1 MLFNN
6 SNKNDDKPMGLL
18 ARLMKEQ
25 QDASGERLPFKD
37 TSEEEKQ
44 EEEHLPLHA
53 QNKGATIVSPRST
66 EIEFPD
72 EYSDEFV
79 DQLSEISPFK
89 SPFKP
94 LAGSQ
99 APQRKFAAAKT
110 PVAKSQPS
118 VEPAPDSSPEASPD
132 PLDVSSPVSVPD
144 SIPVFSP
151 APTQAPARSADT
163 IPSLA
168 RVATPAPSFDLK
180 PAKVEPVPATSSEVK
195 PDPFSTPAAS
205 SLNSSVLNESAPKA
219 SAPKMPAPKPAGEYD
234 TKVVLPEEESS
245 FAAAARALAD
255 GEVVG
260 MPTET
265 VYGLGCN
272 ALDPKA
278 VEKVYIAKGRPSD
291 NPLIVHI
298 ADTAKIP
305 ELVSEI
311 TPVAKVLIDAFMP
324 GPITIIMKKNP
335 IIPDVVT
342 AGRDTVGIRFPIHPV
357 AQKLISMSGVPVAAP
372 SANLSGS
379 PSPTKS
385 EHVVNDMNGRIP
397 YIVEGGECQ
406 VGLESTVVD
415 ATGTWPVILRPG
427 AVSMKQMEMALSEAG
442 IAKPSD
448 PGANER
454 NDDPNA
460 APMAPGMKYRHYAP
474 SCPVKIIGKGDFE
487 NYLTY
492 YKEAVMRSVLDETT
506 PVGLFI
512 SNDIASHIRAMF
524 SNKLQ
529 DIKFYE
535 FGGTDDVYAASHS
548 LFDGLR
554 TLDEEGCHVIYAP
567 AFPEEEMGI
576 AYMNRLN
583 KAASEKKR
591 PSGEEE
597 EGKEVRKILFIC
609 SGNTCR
615 SPLAEA
621 ILRYLWKESG
631 PHTLMDDPSVEPK
644 LEVSSCGMNANEGQA
659 YTLYSVRLAQ
669 FEYDEDI
676 SDGTAT
682 QFKSSMLE
690 DKDLILCMTRDQSR
704 KLRFEYPDECEKVYS
719 FQEIL
724 DDLYIPG
731 VKGEVTDPYGGDY
744 LTYQKTG
751 NQIHKILSALL
762 PELLKKWRI
771 N

>member
-1 MLFNN
+1 M
-6 SNKNDDKPMGLL
+6 
-18 ARLMKEQ
+18 A
-25 QDASGERLPFKD
+25 
-37 TSEEEKQ
+37 
-44 EEEHLPLHA
+44 A
-53 QNKGATIVSPRST
+53 Q
-66 EIEFPD
+66 
-72 EYSDEFV
+72 
-79 DQLSEISPFK
+79 
-89 SPFKP
+89 
-94 LAGSQ
+94 
-99 APQRKFAAAKT
+99 
-110 PVAKSQPS
+110 
-118 VEPAPDSSPEASPD
+118 
-132 PLDVSSPVSVPD
+132 
-144 SIPVFSP
+144 
-151 APTQAPARSADT
+151 
-163 IPSLA
+163 
-168 RVATPAPSFDLK
+168 
-180 PAKVEPVPATSSEVK
+180 
-195 PDPFSTPAAS
+195 
-205 SLNSSVLNESAPKA
+205 
-219 SAPKMPAPKPAGEYD
+219 
-234 TKVVLPEEESS
+234 
-245 FAAAARALAD
+245 
-255 GEVVG
+255 
-260 MPTET
+260 
-265 VYGLGCN
+265 
-272 ALDPKA
+272 
-278 VEKVYIAKGRPSD
+278 
-291 NPLIVHI
+291 
-298 ADTAKIP
+298 
-305 ELVSEI
+305 
-311 TPVAKVLIDAFMP
+311 
-324 GPITIIMKKNP
+324 
-335 IIPDVVT
+335 
-342 AGRDTVGIRFPIHPV
+342 
-357 AQKLISMSGVPVAAP
+357 

-567 AFPEEEMGI
+567 AFPEEELGI

-731 VKGEVTDPYGGDY
+731 IKGEVTDPYGGDY
-744 LTYQKTG
+744 LTRKPDPQDPFRSPSGASEEVEDQLSCCILCATG
-751 NQIHKILSALL
+751 GQTGTSKEGSR
-762 PELLKKWRI
+762 EERI
-771 N
+771 FP

>member
-1 MLFNN
+1 M
-6 SNKNDDKPMGLL
+6 KPVE
-18 ARLMKEQ
+18 APK
-25 QDASGERLPFKD
+25 P
-37 TSEEEKQ
+37 EEK
-44 EEEHLPLHA
+44 
-53 QNKGATIVSPRST
+53 
-66 EIEFPD
+66 
-72 EYSDEFV
+72 
-79 DQLSEISPFK
+79 
-89 SPFKP
+89 KP
-94 LAGSQ
+94 E
-99 APQRKFAAAKT
+99 
-110 PVAKSQPS
+110 V
-118 VEPAPDSSPEASPD
+118 VETKVQPAP
-132 PLDVSSPVSVPD
+132 VSAPKVSVP
-144 SIPVFSP
+144 
-151 APTQAPARSADT
+151 
-163 IPSLA
+163 
-168 RVATPAPSFDLK
+168 
-180 PAKVEPVPATSSEVK
+180 KVS
-195 PDPFSTPAAS
+195 
-205 SLNSSVLNESAPKA
+205 
-219 SAPKMPAPKPAGEYD
+219 MPKPAHEYD
-234 TKVVLPEEESS
+234 TKVVLPEEESA
-245 FAAAARALAD
+245 FASAAHALAD

-379 PSPTKS
+379 PSPTKC
-385 EHVVNDMNGRIP
+385 EHVVNDMNGRVP

-415 ATGTWPVILRPG
+415 ATGSWPVILRPG
-427 AVSMKQMEMALSEAG
+427 AVSMSQMEMALNEAG
-442 IAKPSD
+442 LSKPED
-448 PGANER
+448 PSANDR
-454 NDDPNA
+454 KDDPNA

-474 SCPVKIIGKGDFE
+474 SCPVKVLGKGDFE

-492 YKEAVMRSVLDETT
+492 YKEAVMRSGLDETT

-524 SNKLQ
+524 SNKME

-535 FGGTDDVYAASHS
+535 FGDTEDVYAASHS

-591 PSGEEE
+591 PSDEEE
-597 EGKEVRKILFIC
+597 EGKEVRKVLFIC

-631 PHTLMDDPSVEPK
+631 PHTLMDDPDKEPK

-659 YTLYSVRLAQ
+659 YTLYSVKLAQ

-676 SDGTAT
+676 SNGTAR
-682 QFKSSMLE
+682 QFKSSMME

-719 FQEIL
+719 FQELL

-731 VKGEVTDPYGGDY
+731 IKGEVTDPYGGDY

-762 PELLKKWRI
+762 PEILKKWRI